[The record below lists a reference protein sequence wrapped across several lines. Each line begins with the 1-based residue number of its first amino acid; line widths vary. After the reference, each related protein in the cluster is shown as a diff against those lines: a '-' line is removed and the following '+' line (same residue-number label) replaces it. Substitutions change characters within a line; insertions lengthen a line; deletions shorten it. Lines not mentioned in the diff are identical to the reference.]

1 MAQLGLQGDLG
12 YAYRHFLHE
21 HGSADDIA
29 QHEGFHR
36 WVFELDYIESQEH
49 LLEAF
54 GPHGT
59 MAPQRKALSHV
70 GVIRGPA
77 GEYDPGNWVYAV
89 VARSLV
95 LGLRPGHPL
104 EHYDHHKDELLGD
117 LFEAILGLA
126 IRVRDGSANT
136 TISRAVLERYVN
148 IIEQCC
154 WCVEKIWAHVQ
165 RAGWWLDSRTT
176 TAALRPIWFD
186 VAFVLQTQTWAATP
200 RNLGT
205 TT

>member
-1 MAQLGLQGDLG
+1 M
-12 YAYRHFLHE
+12 
-21 HGSADDIA
+21 S
-29 QHEGFHR
+29 GFHM

-59 MAPQRKALSHV
+59 MAPQRKNLSYS
-70 GVIRGPA
+70 GVIRGPT

-89 VARSLV
+89 MARSLV
-95 LGLRPGHPL
+95 IGLRPGHPL
-104 EHYDHHKDELLGD
+104 GHYDHHKDELLGD

-126 IRVRDGSANT
+126 LRVRDGSAST
-136 TISRAVLERYVN
+136 TISRPVLDRYVN

-154 WCVEKIWAHVQ
+154 WCVEKIWAYMR

-176 TAALRPIWFD
+176 TAALRPIYFD
-186 VAFVLQTQTWAATP
+186 FALGP
-200 RNLGT
+200 RL
-205 TT
+205 